1 MSHPSQSDIQ
11 AAYNFASI
19 VYGRAFEMKALLEQA
34 SESIQ
39 QDETELL
46 HLLKQAQEKA
56 NNAVL
61 VTREAE
67 QAIAQLLTTTIKQ
80 G

>member
-1 MSHPSQSDIQ
+1 MSHPSQHDVQS
-11 AAYNFASI
+11 AYSLAS
-19 VYGRAFEMKALLEQA
+19 VAYGHTFEMKAFLEQA

-39 QDETELL
+39 PDETELL
-46 HLLKQAQEKA
+46 RLLQQAQEKA
-56 NNAVL
+56 NNALL

-67 QAIAQLLTTTIKQ
+67 QAIAELLTFTIRQ